1 MWNETS
7 TGSTREFET
16 NKKETVTVEI
26 KKKEGIAIVHRS
38 NHEQVLAG
46 VRDNKVK
53 IWNDLLFDPMTYHQI
68 KTKMETLLVKK
79 TEMDQINRNVVNE
92 KNEVYLYRYTSFLF
106 D

>member
-79 TEMDQINRNVVNE
+79 DGNGSDKSKR
-92 KNEVYLYRYTSFLF
+92 R
-106 D
+106 

>member
-79 TEMDQINRNVVNE
+79 D
-92 KNEVYLYRYTSFLF
+92 
-106 D
+106 

>member
-16 NKKETVTVEI
+16 KQKETVTVEI
-26 KKKEGIAIVHRS
+26 KKKEGIAVVHRS

-79 TEMDQINRNVVNE
+79 DGNGSDKSKR
-92 KNEVYLYRYTSFLF
+92 R
-106 D
+106 

>member
-38 NHEQVLAG
+38 NHEQVLGG

-68 KTKMETLLVKK
+68 KIKMESLLVKK
-79 TEMDQINRNVVNE
+79 EGAGSDKLKR
-92 KNEVYLYRYTSFLF
+92 R
-106 D
+106 